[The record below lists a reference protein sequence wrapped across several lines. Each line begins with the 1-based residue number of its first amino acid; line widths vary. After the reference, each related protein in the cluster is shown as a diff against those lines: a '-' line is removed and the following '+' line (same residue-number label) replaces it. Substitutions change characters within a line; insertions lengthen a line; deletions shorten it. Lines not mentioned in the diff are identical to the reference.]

1 MSHGFP
7 HSDFNPIRRSALA
20 DLMVVGGLL
29 GLYEGLKHYFHLT
42 AGINA
47 SGELDGRMKVW
58 GGNLIPGG
66 EWFPTALIF
75 GALVWQLLTHS
86 QPGIF
91 YSLGEIPRMLLE
103 GFGVALVLW
112 VAARL
117 WSRMIPELALL
128 TQDQAVKS
136 VSLLGAAVYEEG
148 VFRILLLGILYE
160 LLLHFRTG
168 KIVSAICAITLS
180 ALLFS
185 LAHHQGPPQTP
196 QERQIFLFRAASGV
210 LLGIAFLLRGAG
222 TPVIAHTF
230 YNGLADLG
238 GQGA

>member
-1 MSHGFP
+1 MSYGLP
-7 HSDFNPIRRSALA
+7 NQEYNPIRRSALA
-20 DLMVVGGLL
+20 DLMVVGALL
-29 GLYEGLKHYFHLT
+29 GLYEGLKHYFQTT

-47 SGELDGRMKVW
+47 SGELDGRLKLW
-58 GGNLIPGG
+58 CGDIIPGG
-66 EWFPTALIF
+66 EWFPTAFIL
-75 GALVWQLLTHS
+75 GALIWQLLTHP
-86 QPGIF
+86 QPGIV
-91 YSLGEIPRMLLE
+91 YSLGELPRMLLE

-117 WSRMIPELALL
+117 WSRMIPELALM
-128 TQDQAVKS
+128 TQEQAVKW

-168 KIVSAICAITLS
+168 KIVSAICAIILS

-196 QERQIFLFRAASGV
+196 QEKQVFLFRAASGV

-230 YNGLADLG
+230 YNCLADLG